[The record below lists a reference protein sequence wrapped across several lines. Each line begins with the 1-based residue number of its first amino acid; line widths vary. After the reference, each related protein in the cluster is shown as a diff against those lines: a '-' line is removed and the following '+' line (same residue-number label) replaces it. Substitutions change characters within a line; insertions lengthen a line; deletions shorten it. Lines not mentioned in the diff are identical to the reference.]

1 MTLLQEA
8 GDFGGALIGFLL
20 TLCVLSFVIKDN
32 PLYRVAVHILVGVSA
47 AFAVVI
53 VVREVFNPVLTAL
66 RDDVIGNGV
75 LWIVPMILALLLL
88 LKAVPRTSALG
99 NSAMAVLMAIGAA
112 VGFVGAIAGTLLPQI
127 MVRYDNA
134 LLGLLLA
141 ALTISVLAYFFFTG
155 RAKGKGV
162 TQMPRWHPPSA
173 ALGRVV
179 ITMTLAGL
187 FAGIL
192 NTSLV
197 VLTQRVGYFV
207 DAIGRFFTEFMS

>member
-1 MTLLQEA
+1 MTLLQEV
-8 GDFGGALIGFLL
+8 GEFGGILVGFLL

-53 VVREVFNPVLTAL
+53 VVREVFNPVFDDL
-66 RDDVIGNGV
+66 RSNLPGNGL
-75 LWIVPMILALLLL
+75 LWIVPMILAFLLL

-99 NSAMAVLMAIGAA
+99 NSALAVLMAIGAA

-127 MVRYDNA
+127 LVRYDNA
-134 LLGLLLA
+134 LLGLLA
-141 ALTISVLAYFFFTG
+141 AGLTISTLAYFFFTSRTLG
-155 RAKGKGV
+155 SSETR
-162 TQMPRWHPPSA
+162 MPRWHTPIA

-179 ITMTLAGL
+179 ITVTLAGL

-197 VLTQRVGYFV
+197 ILTQRVGYYI
-207 DAIGRFFTEFMS
+207 DALSRFFSEFVL

>member
-1 MTLLQEA
+1 MTLLQET
-8 GDFGGALIGFLL
+8 GEFGGILIGFLL

-53 VVREVFNPVLTAL
+53 VFREVFSPVFDAL
-66 RDDVIGNGV
+66 RGDIAGNGL
-75 LWIVPMILALLLL
+75 LWIVPMTLALLLL

-99 NSAMAVLMAIGAA
+99 NSALAVLMAIGAA

-127 MVRYDNA
+127 VVRYENA
-134 LLGLLLA
+134 LLGLLVA

-155 RAKGKGV
+155 RANGDGD
-162 TQMPRWHPPSA
+162 TQMPRWHPPIA
-173 ALGRVV
+173 ALGRIV

-197 VLTQRVGYFV
+197 ILTQRVGYFV
-207 DAIGRFFTEFMS
+207 DAFSRFFTEFLS

>member
-8 GDFGGALIGFLL
+8 GEFGGILIGFLL
-20 TLCVLSFVIKDN
+20 TVCVLSFVIKDN
-32 PLYRVAVHILVGVSA
+32 PLYRLAVHVLVGVSA
-47 AFAVVI
+47 GFAIVI
-53 VVREVFNPVLTAL
+53 VVREVFSPVLSAL
-66 RDDVIGNGV
+66 RNDSAGNGL

-88 LKAVPRTSALG
+88 LKAIPRTTVLG

-112 VGFVGAIAGTLLPQI
+112 VAFVGAVAGTLLPQVL
-127 MVRYDNA
+127 VRQDNA

-141 ALTISVLAYFFFTG
+141 ILTIATLAYFFFTG
-155 RAKGKGV
+155 RARPDGQ
-162 TQMPRWHPPSA
+162 TQMPRWYPVI
-173 ALGRVV
+173 ALPGRVV

-197 VLTQRVGYFV
+197 ILTERAGYFV
-207 DAIGRFFTEFMS
+207 SEIGQFFTDFLS